1 VNLVYWHGLVTETTL
16 KPAIRT
22 SLTWLGNQLRGA
34 NHLRLFFLIVLN
46 MIGITSKKKENK
58 VECNSAAHV
67 CHLDYIKLY
76 WNIIKVFNGDCNQT
90 F

>member
-1 VNLVYWHGLVTETTL
+1 LE
-16 KPAIRT
+16 
-22 SLTWLGNQLRGA
+22 SLQ
-34 NHLRLFFLIVLN
+34 
-46 MIGITSKKKENK
+46 KKENK
-58 VECNSAAHV
+58 VECNSAAQV